1 MPVSSRIVCGI
12 ALISAWGLSSCERPQ
27 AASNV
32 STPAQAVL
40 LNAEDQPL
48 REDFNRDQGFVRLLF
63 VVDPRCPECL
73 RGLADMGG
81 KAAEGFA
88 HQSLRRSRPGDRRQR

>member
-32 STPAQAVL
+32 PTPAQAVL
-40 LNAEDQPL
+40 LNGEDEPL
-48 REDFNRDQGFVRLLF
+48 REDFNRDQGFMRLLF

-73 RGLADMGG
+73 RGLARAGAIYSWRNARPIKMSMAPMNMG
-81 KAAEGFA
+81 
-88 HQSLRRSRPGDRRQR
+88 L